1 MKNKIVNLI
10 LCGILIFSISG
21 CNSKENKETDEPSNK
36 ELFLIGNTL
45 DDGRIISFTFD
56 VPYLKN
62 NNESYVSEAL
72 INNEITI
79 DEFIKELNYVESI
92 KDGGSK
98 LYQYNKN
105 KKLFGTEN
113 FYVMVCNSLDNVKDI
128 FVAKNKD
135 ILHNICTLKIDD
147 LKGVSMAIKENTL
160 TNTGATVIITDTSNR
175 DNIYGSSYKIEKKE
189 NGVWT
194 ELKPKNDMFF
204 TDIGYVVSEDHTLEF
219 DINWEYFY
227 GKLEPGKYR
236 ILKDTR
242 EAGEGTSHYITAE
255 FMIK

>member
-1 MKNKIVNLI
+1 MKNKIINLC
-10 LCGILIFSISG
+10 LCGIIILNITG
-21 CNSKENKETDEPSNK
+21 CTIKNSEQNNEQSDK

-56 VPYLKN
+56 VPYFKN
-62 NNESYVSEAL
+62 NNESYISEAL

-79 DEFIKELNYVESI
+79 DEFINKLDYIDSI

-105 KKLFGTEN
+105 KRIFGNEN

-175 DNIYGSSYKIEKKE
+175 DNIYGNSYKIEKKE
-189 NGVWT
+189 NGVWI

-204 TDIGYVVSEDHTLEF
+204 TDIGYVVGEDHTLEF

-227 GKLEPGKYR
+227 GKLESGEYR

-242 EAGEGTSHYITAE
+242 EAGEGVNHYITAE